1 MRPGHHQQKTPA
13 KSQGEDLYLVENAG
27 HTGTGTGLRRFLPPA
42 FQYPQYR
49 AFWLGMLASVSGFQL
64 MQFGQIFLI
73 YQLTE
78 STLFS
83 GLLGLSAGIP
93 AILLNPLG
101 GVYADRWDKRRLI
114 IITQAITAGLL
125 LLLATLTLLK
135 MVEVWH
141 SLTIAFLVGSVEAF
155 DQAARRALFPHLV
168 PRPAL
173 VSAVAL
179 NSAIWSGTRVVA
191 TAAAG
196 QIIARLNLAAAFY
209 LAALGFAV
217 MAVAV
222 YGLNAPPRNPVVQAS
237 PLKDMLEGLS
247 FIRGSSVFSFLVA
260 MTFFN
265 SFFGISYIYLMP
277 VFAIDILEVGEEG
290 MGWLLSIGGVGALLT
305 TAWLGSRKGERGKG
319 MLVIG
324 GGIPF
329 GLSLVAFAL
338 TSRFFHSYMLALGL
352 MFVMGATSAAYMIS
366 ITSSLQL
373 LVPDRMRGRVM
384 GFFGMTWNILPL
396 GGMQV
401 GTLALLISAPY
412 AVALGGLAVAA
423 FASGSAALSRQVRNL
438 GTLLRQAETGV
449 DRLAIESSASPSIPG
464 S

>member
-1 MRPGHHQQKTPA
+1 MWWVAGRFGLRAGRCRRISPA
-13 KSQGEDLYLVENAG
+13 IPQGEHPYLAEDAG
-27 HTGTGTGLRRFLPPA
+27 HTETGTGLSRMLPPA

-49 AFWLGMLASVSGFQL
+49 AFWLGMLASVSGFQM
-64 MQFGQIFLI
+64 MQFGKVVLIHDLKGFPLFL
-73 YQLTE
+73 
-78 STLFS
+78 
-83 GLLGLSAGIP
+83 GLLGLAAGIP
-93 AILLNPLG
+93 AIILNPLG

-114 IITQAITAGLL
+114 VITQAITAGLL

-141 SLTIAFLVGSVEAF
+141 SLTIAFLVGAVEAF

-168 PRPAL
+168 AWPAL

-191 TAAAG
+191 PTAAG
-196 QIIARLNLAAAFY
+196 LIIARFSPAAAFY

-222 YGLNAPPRNPVVQAS
+222 YGLNSPPRNPTAQAR
-237 PLKDMLEGLS
+237 PLKDMLEGLG
-247 FIRGSSVFSFLVA
+247 FIRRSSVF
-260 MTFFN
+260 
-265 SFFGISYIYLMP
+265 SFFGISYVYLMP
-277 VFAIDILEVGEEG
+277 IFAIDILEVGTEG
-290 MGWLLSIGGVGALLT
+290 QGWLLSIGEIGALLT
-305 TAWLGSRKGERGKG
+305 TAWLGSRKEVKRKG
-319 MLVIG
+319 LLVIG
-324 GGIPF
+324 GGLAF
-329 GLSLVAFAL
+329 GLSLATFGL
-338 TSRFFHSYMLALGL
+338 TSRFFPSYLLALGL
-352 MFVMGATSAAYMIS
+352 MLVMGVTSAAYMIT

-401 GTLALLISAPY
+401 GALASLVTAPY
-412 AVALGGLAVAA
+412 VVAVGGLAVAA
-423 FASGSAALSRQVRNL
+423 FASGSAVLSRQVRSL
-438 GTLLRQAETGV
+438 GSLLHQAESGV
-449 DRLAIESSASPSIPG
+449 DSPATEPSASPSLPG

>member
-1 MRPGHHQQKTPA
+1 MWWVAGRFGLRAGRCRRISPA
-13 KSQGEDLYLVENAG
+13 IPQGEHPYLAEDAG
-27 HTGTGTGLRRFLPPA
+27 HTETGTGLSRMLPPA

-49 AFWLGMLASVSGFQL
+49 AFWLGMLASVSGFQM
-64 MQFGQIFLI
+64 MQFGKVVLIHDLKGSPLFLG
-73 YQLTE
+73 
-78 STLFS
+78 F
-83 GLLGLSAGIP
+83 LGLAAGIP
-93 AILLNPLG
+93 AIILNPLG

-114 IITQAITAGLL
+114 VITQAITAGLL

-141 SLTIAFLVGSVEAF
+141 SLTIAFLVGAVEAF

-168 PRPAL
+168 AWPAL

-191 TAAAG
+191 PTAAG
-196 QIIARLNLAAAFY
+196 LIIARFSPAAAFY

-222 YGLNAPPRNPVVQAS
+222 YGLNSPPRNPTAQAR
-237 PLKDMLEGLS
+237 PLKDMLEGLG
-247 FIRGSSVFSFLVA
+247 FIRRSSVF
-260 MTFFN
+260 
-265 SFFGISYIYLMP
+265 SFFGISYVYL
-277 VFAIDILEVGEEG
+277 
-290 MGWLLSIGGVGALLT
+290 
-305 TAWLGSRKGERGKG
+305 RKGL
-319 MLVIG
+319 LVIG
-324 GGIPF
+324 GGLAF
-329 GLSLVAFAL
+329 GLSLATFGL
-338 TSRFFHSYMLALGL
+338 TSRFFPSYLLALGL
-352 MFVMGATSAAYMIS
+352 MLVMGVTSAAYMIT

-401 GTLALLISAPY
+401 GALASLVTAPY
-412 AVALGGLAVAA
+412 AVAVGGLAVAA
-423 FASGSAALSRQVRNL
+423 FASGSAVLSRQVRSL
-438 GTLLRQAETGV
+438 GSLLHQAESGV
-449 DRLAIESSASPSIPG
+449 DSPATEPSASPSLPG